1 MKASLSVSII
11 IAWAAT
17 FQRMNWPHLV
27 TQLELGGGGG
37 VIPEGPHLWAPILVP
52 EVASKDKRKPGGPSF
67 FSVPCFSDVRAGV
80 DLEEGWERGGT
91 WVRAWQEMSW
101 AKP

>member
-1 MKASLSVSII
+1 MGV
-11 IAWAAT
+11 
-17 FQRMNWPHLV
+17 
-27 TQLELGGGGG
+27 G
-37 VIPEGPHLWAPILVP
+37 VIPEGPHLWAPILAP
-52 EVASKDKRKPGGPSF
+52 EVASKDKRKPGEPSF

-101 AKP
+101 AKPWLRGERQPNNPPGFPSLL